1 MNSVN
6 RKVLAPG
13 VEFVSVRESRF
24 KTMRISATAIV
35 PLKKETVADFALL
48 SHVLTRSCEEYPDF
62 TLLSKKLSSL
72 YGASLECGV
81 RKLSSSLGLTF
92 AVSGIDDKYT
102 LEGESV
108 SEQLSEL
115 LCKVI
120 FEPRFEDGS
129 FALEEIEQ
137 ERRQL
142 LDLADSEFGD
152 KRRYSNNR
160 LLEIMCAEE
169 PFGIKRYGSKELVS
183 AVKAEDLKVA
193 WKALLSEAKFTIVYI
208 GDSSSDTA
216 ERVFT
221 EKFSSFERNVIT
233 SDFKYPRVA
242 TETKEVSEEMEV
254 SQAKL
259 LMGFRTDTVSPEED
273 TTAMRLMCA
282 ILGGGANS
290 KFFKNIREK
299 QSLCY
304 YCFSRFHRS
313 VGIITVES
321 GIECANIEK
330 TRQAVL
336 KEIEDMKNG
345 VITEEEIEFAK
356 RSVGNDFISICDTVS
371 GIEEWYLSQ
380 LSDGEFLSV
389 EELTEKFM
397 KVTYEEIVACANKL
411 TLDTVYV
418 LRGKEAE

>member
-1 MNSVN
+1 MIN
-6 RKVLAPG
+6 REVLAQG

-24 KTMRISATAIV
+24 KTMRISATATV
-35 PLKKETVADFALL
+35 PLKKETVAHFALL
-48 SHVLTRSCEEYPDF
+48 SQVLTRSCSEYPDF
-62 TLLSKKLSSL
+62 TLLSKKLSTL
-72 YGASLECGV
+72 YGASLECSV
-81 RKLSSSLGLTF
+81 RKFSSYLALTF
-92 AVSGIDDKYT
+92 AVTGIDDKYT
-102 LEGESV
+102 IDGESV

-120 FEPRFEDGS
+120 FEPRIENSAFVSD
-129 FALEEIEQ
+129 EIEQ

-160 LLEIMCAEE
+160 LLELMCEGE
-169 PFGIKRYGSKELVS
+169 PFGIKRYGSRELISSVT
-183 AVKAEDLKVA
+183 AADLMSA
-193 WKALLSEAKFTIVYI
+193 WKTLMSDAKFTIVYI

-216 ERVFT
+216 KKVFT
-221 EKFSSFERNVIT
+221 EKFSEYERNVIT
-233 SDFKYPRVA
+233 CDYSYKRQAESVKDF
-242 TETKEVSEEMEV
+242 SEEMEV

-259 LMGFRTDTVSPEED
+259 LMGFRTDTISPEAD

-321 GIECANIEK
+321 GIESENIDK
-330 TRQAVL
+330 TREAVL
-336 KEIEDMKNG
+336 RELEDMKNG
-345 VITEEEIEFAK
+345 NITDEEIEYAK
-356 RSVGNDFISICDTVS
+356 RSVANDFISICDTVS

-380 LSDGEFLSV
+380 LSDGEYLSV

-397 KVTYEEIVACANKL
+397 NVTKEELVACANKL
-411 TLDTVYV
+411 TLDTVFV
-418 LRGKEAE
+418 LRGKEAK